1 MDSVLHKIL
10 TDAMDKKASDV
21 SFLPQKNSY
30 LVKFCVAGRFEAYDE
45 FDFERASQ
53 WIGFLKYRAD
63 MSLSEQRRPQLG
75 SWELEHNGRTVY
87 CRLSTV
93 GDFLNRESLVVRLI
107 YQEELQKTKKC
118 FYIDQWD
125 RLFSA
130 CQKRGLIL
138 LSGPMGSGKTT
149 TMYEL
154 ARKMTDK
161 QIMCIEDPVEIA
173 EPRFLQV
180 QVNEKAKMSYYD
192 LLKVAL
198 RHHPDIFII
207 GEIRDELTAKTAV
220 NAALS
225 GHLVLSTVHAT
236 SVYGIWQ
243 RMINLGISSEEL
255 EHTMRLASYQ
265 RLIPR
270 KNGGSSVLFDFLDI
284 DELEES
290 IRENSGKNRQ
300 MTKEWEERLGICV
313 KNGEIAEET
322 ASMFLQG

>member
-1 MDSVLHKIL
+1 MDGVLQKIL
-10 TDAMDKKASDV
+10 TDAMDKKASDI
-21 SFLPQKNSY
+21 SFLPQENSY

-45 FDFERASQ
+45 FDFGRAGQ

-63 MSLSEQRRPQLG
+63 MSLAEQRRPQLG
-75 SWELEHNGRTVY
+75 SWKLEHNGRPVY

-93 GDFLNRESLVVRLI
+93 GDFLNRESLVMRLI
-107 YQEELQKTKKC
+107 YQDELQEEKNC
-118 FYIDQWD
+118 FFTDQWD
-125 RLFSA
+125 RLSA
-130 CQKRGLIL
+130 SCRKRGLIL
-138 LSGPMGSGKTT
+138 FSGPMGSGKTT

-161 QIMCIEDPVEIA
+161 QIMCIEDPVEIS
-173 EPRFLQV
+173 EPHFLQV
-180 QVNEKAKMSYYD
+180 QVNEKAGMSYSD

-198 RHHPDIFII
+198 RHHPDVFII
-207 GEIRDELTAKTAV
+207 GEIRDGLTAKTAV

-225 GHLVLSTVHAT
+225 GHLVLSTVHAA

-255 EHTMRLASYQ
+255 EQTMRLASYQ

-270 KNGGSSVLFDFLDI
+270 ENGGSSVLFDFLDI

-290 IRENSGKNRQ
+290 IRENSGRNRQ
-300 MTKEWEERLGICV
+300 MTKEWGKRLGICV
-313 KNGEIAEET
+313 ETGEISEET
-322 ASMFLQG
+322 AVRFLQG

>member
-1 MDSVLHKIL
+1 MDSVLHEIL

-63 MSLSEQRRPQLG
+63 MSLAEQRRPQLG
-75 SWELEHNGRTVY
+75 SWELEHNGLPVY

-161 QIMCIEDPVEIA
+161 QIM
-173 EPRFLQV
+173 
-180 QVNEKAKMSYYD
+180 
-192 LLKVAL
+192 
-198 RHHPDIFII
+198 
-207 GEIRDELTAKTAV
+207 
-220 NAALS
+220 
-225 GHLVLSTVHAT
+225 
-236 SVYGIWQ
+236 
-243 RMINLGISSEEL
+243 
-255 EHTMRLASYQ
+255 
-265 RLIPR
+265 
-270 KNGGSSVLFDFLDI
+270 
-284 DELEES
+284 
-290 IRENSGKNRQ
+290 
-300 MTKEWEERLGICV
+300 
-313 KNGEIAEET
+313 
-322 ASMFLQG
+322 

>member
-1 MDSVLHKIL
+1 M
-10 TDAMDKKASDV
+10 
-21 SFLPQKNSY
+21 
-30 LVKFCVAGRFEAYDE
+30 
-45 FDFERASQ
+45 
-53 WIGFLKYRAD
+53 
-63 MSLSEQRRPQLG
+63 
-75 SWELEHNGRTVY
+75 
-87 CRLSTV
+87 
-93 GDFLNRESLVVRLI
+93 
-107 YQEELQKTKKC
+107 
-118 FYIDQWD
+118 
-125 RLFSA
+125 
-130 CQKRGLIL
+130 
-138 LSGPMGSGKTT
+138 SGPMGSGKTT

-198 RHHPDIFII
+198 RHHPDVFII

-255 EHTMRLASYQ
+255 EQTMRLASYQ
-265 RLIPR
+265 RLIPM

-300 MTKEWEERLGICV
+300 MTKEWGERLGICV